1 MSAKRRQKGKATE
14 SPGPSQEFTDE
25 IEEDDRQ
32 EAEEETTSP
41 TLGDLAKGHSE
52 LAGQVSAW
60 CSTTVRDVEVG
71 DALWVMRS
79 VLCECACLGAN
90 HLVACA
96 PRSELL
102 RCASHALS

>member
-41 TLGDLAKGHSE
+41 TLGDLAN
-52 LAGQVSAW
+52 Q
-60 CSTTVRDVEVG
+60 
-71 DALWVMRS
+71 
-79 VLCECACLGAN
+79 CEC
-90 HLVACA
+90 
-96 PRSELL
+96 E
-102 RCASHALS
+102 